1 MAGAPQIDVDY
12 DRLLQLLQAKGKKS
26 DIAVQLHVSRPTL
39 NPQIS
44 DYQLDES
51 THWKAET

>member
-12 DRLLQLLQAKGKKS
+12 NQLLQLLQAKVKKS

-39 NPQIS
+39 NRIIS
-44 DYQLDES
+44 DYQLDEY
-51 THWKAET
+51 TQW